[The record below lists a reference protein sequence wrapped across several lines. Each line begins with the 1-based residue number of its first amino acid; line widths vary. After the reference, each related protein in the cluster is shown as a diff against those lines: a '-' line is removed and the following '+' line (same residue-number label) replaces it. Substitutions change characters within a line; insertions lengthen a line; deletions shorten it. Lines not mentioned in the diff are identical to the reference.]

1 MMNPHRQVG
10 SVEVDWFRENAHRFQ
25 GQLLFQEPLAKYTY
39 YQIGGP
45 AAVFAVPK
53 TRADLEFLR
62 EGIEKTQ
69 IPYFIMG
76 QGSNLL
82 VSDQG
87 YSGLLIRSNRMNI
100 EVTELQSPL
109 RLRVG
114 ASVAVSSLLRK
125 ASQEGWAGLE
135 FLTGI
140 PGSLGGVVKMNA
152 GTHLGEAGA
161 QIHQVDVFLLEGP
174 QRGWLTFDQDHMK
187 FEYRKNLF
195 LPSGALIW
203 STEWRIQKG
212 DPQQIKSV
220 IDETLKRRKTTQP
233 IDYPS
238 CGSVF
243 KNPKSAGLHAW
254 QVVDQLGLRGYQIGQ
269 AQFAEKHSNFIINL
283 GGAQARDVRALI
295 ELAQLRAQQE
305 LGITLE
311 REVIFLGDA

>member
-1 MMNPHRQVG
+1 MKVHPQIDSSAV
-10 SVEVDWFRENAHRFQ
+10 SWFKENASRFQ

-53 TRADLEFLR
+53 TQGDLEFLR
-62 EGIEKTQ
+62 EGLQQTGIK
-69 IPYFIMG
+69 YFIMG

-87 YSGLLIRSNRMNI
+87 YSGLMIRVNRMNI
-100 EVTELQSPL
+100 EMSELDSPL
-109 RLRVG
+109 RVRVG

-140 PGSLGGVVKMNA
+140 PGSMGGVVKMNA
-152 GTHLGEAGA
+152 GTHLGEAQL
-161 QIHQVDVFLLEGP
+161 QIHRLEAFALEGP
-174 QRGWLTFDQDHMK
+174 LQGRVTFEKEQMS
-187 FEYRKNLF
+187 FEYRKSLF
-195 LPSGALIW
+195 LPQGAVIW
-203 STEWRIQKG
+203 STEWNIQKG
-212 DPQQIKSV
+212 DPQQIKAL
-220 IDETLKRRKTTQP
+220 IDETLKRRKATQP

-254 QVVDQLGLRGYQIGQ
+254 QVVDRLGLRGYRIGQ

-283 GGAQARDVRALI
+283 GGAQASDVCALI
-295 ELAQLRAQQE
+295 ELAQLRARQE

-311 REVIFLGDA
+311 KEVIFIGD